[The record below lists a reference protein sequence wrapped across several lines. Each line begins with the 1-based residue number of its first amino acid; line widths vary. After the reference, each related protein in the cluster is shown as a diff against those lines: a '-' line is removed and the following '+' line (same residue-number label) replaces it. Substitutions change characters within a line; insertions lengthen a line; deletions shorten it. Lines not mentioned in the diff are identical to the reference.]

1 MSSPLVTNKKLL
13 LPDYSKRR
21 DRLLRGLRSQ
31 GAKNLLITSPYN
43 VSYLTGFTGEDSFL
57 WITPKEV
64 VLLSD
69 ARYEEQIQSEVKDVE
84 LLIRAPSTTII
95 DAAANALAV
104 RDQAEIWVE
113 AASTSVAQ
121 WERLGSR
128 LPNKA
133 LASCS
138 GAVERL
144 REIKDAYELN
154 AIQDSIR
161 IAERA
166 FKATTELL
174 EPEMSEKQIAD
185 ELEFAMRRLG
195 AESAAFKIIV
205 GVGERSALPHGRPS
219 NKPLR
224 DSSFVL
230 IDWGAKKN
238 GYLSDLTR
246 IVLTDKPPAN
256 KPSAKLEKMY
266 RAVLQA
272 QMDAIAAIKPGVL
285 MSQIDAVARKAL
297 EKAGLEK
304 RFTHGLGHSFGLE
317 IHESVRLG
325 KGQERPLEAGMVVT
339 VEPGVYIPGFGG
351 VRIEDDVLVTDSG
364 NQVLT
369 SLAKQWDEVLGA

>member
-1 MSSPLVTNKKLL
+1 MSSPLVTNKKL

-121 WERLGSR
+121 WERLGSQ

-246 IVLTDKPPAN
+246 IVLTDKPPSN
-256 KPSAKLEKMY
+256 KPPAKLEKMY

>member
-1 MSSPLVTNKKLL
+1 MVTNKKL

-31 GAKNLLITSPYN
+31 GAKNLLVTSPYN

-84 LLIRAPSTTII
+84 LLIRAPSTTIV
-95 DAAANALAV
+95 DAAADALAL

-128 LPNKA
+128 LPNKV

-166 FKATTELL
+166 FKATSELL
-174 EPEMSEKQIAD
+174 QPEMSEKQIAD

-246 IVLTDKPPAN
+246 VVFTERPP
-256 KPSAKLEKMY
+256 AKLEKMY
-266 RAVLQA
+266 LAVLQA
-272 QMDAIAAIKPGVL
+272 QMDAIEAIGPGVL
-285 MSQIDAVARKAL
+285 MSQIDAVARRTL

-325 KGQERPLEAGMVVT
+325 KGQDRPLEAGMVVT
-339 VEPGVYIPGFGG
+339 VEPGVYFPGFGG

-369 SLAKQWDEVLGA
+369 SLAKQWDEVLDA